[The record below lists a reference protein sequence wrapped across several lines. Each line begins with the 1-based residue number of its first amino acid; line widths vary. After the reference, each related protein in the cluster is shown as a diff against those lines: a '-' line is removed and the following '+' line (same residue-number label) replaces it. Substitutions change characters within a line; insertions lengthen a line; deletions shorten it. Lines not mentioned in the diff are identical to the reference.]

1 MEAVLPMEMLLHL
14 CHLQIPANQSHHPDH
29 LQPDLDRQH
38 MALGLSLGR
47 PRPHQNPPAKNLVMI
62 TSLLLL
68 VVQVS
73 EGNVIRSFGALSDSH
88 RQRAAGRL
96 RVLFTT
102 QMEKRIA
109 QRLDQTTF
117 WVMNS
122 QLECSRLGLCGEKM
136 LFRRMTTERGYGKK
150 FAMLKK
156 TTLCHLLTVWTSKS
170 ERFKT
175 SRKGACVDCGR
186 CRRDQ
191 IFPPQKLPCFV
202 GLVHQKSQ
210 PQVPKKQCFSLY
222 FMKDFGTC
230 GGLFWGTNPSGN

>member
-1 MEAVLPMEMLLHL
+1 M
-14 CHLQIPANQSHHPDH
+14 
-29 LQPDLDRQH
+29 
-38 MALGLSLGR
+38 
-47 PRPHQNPPAKNLVMI
+47 
-62 TSLLLL
+62 
-68 VVQVS
+68 
-73 EGNVIRSFGALSDSH
+73 
-88 RQRAAGRL
+88 
-96 RVLFTT
+96 T
-102 QMEKRIA
+102 QMEKHIA

-136 LFRRMTTERGYGKK
+136 LFRRMTTKRGYGKK

-191 IFPPQKLPCFV
+191 IFPPQTLPCFV
-202 GLVHQKSQ
+202 GTTSPQKTVFFPLFYERFWDLWGAFLGDQ
-210 PQVPKKQCFSLY
+210 PKWKTNTTKALPIW
-222 FMKDFGTC
+222 
-230 GGLFWGTNPSGN
+230 WGPFHTL